1 MSVDLPED
9 TVLSL
14 FADDCAKH
22 EARVALNFLQQFLST
37 GSIFFYRRAYVP
49 PVEAR

>member
-1 MSVDLPED
+1 LPED

-14 FADDCAKH
+14 FADDWTKH
-22 EARVALNFLQQFLST
+22 EARLALNFLQQFQPT
-37 GSIFFYRRAYVP
+37 GGICFYRRAYLP